1 MKIVFMGTPEFA
13 VPSLQKLFEAGYE
26 IPAVVTV
33 ADKPAGRGQKIHQS
47 PVKRWAIEHG
57 IRVLQPLKLRD
68 PTFLYELKQCDAD
81 LFVVVAFRMLPE
93 VIWQM
98 PPKGTINLHGSL
110 LPDYRGAAPIN
121 WAVMN
126 GDTETGLT
134 TFFIEKEIDT
144 GAIIGQV
151 KVPIP
156 MDYTAGQLHDA
167 LLPIGA
173 ELMLETVFKIEQGT
187 AVPMPQNHQSQ
198 HRLAPKIFPEMCQIN
213 WNQDA
218 ETIYHFIR
226 GLSPH
231 PGAWTRL
238 DGKLFKIFFAELTPM
253 TPHPTTETGYF
264 FINQHQLLVRCGN
277 GWLSLTDVQAEG
289 KKRMS
294 ARDFVSGL
302 RVKEGRFG

>member
-1 MKIVFMGTPEFA
+1 MGTPEFA
-13 VPSLQKLFEAGYE
+13 VPSLQKLYEAGYE

-33 ADKPAGRGQKIHQS
+33 ADKPAGRGQKIHES
-47 PVKRWAIEHG
+47 PIKRWAIENG

-68 PTFLYELKQCDAD
+68 PAFLYELKQCEAD

-121 WAVMN
+121 WAVIN

-156 MDYTAGQLHDA
+156 FDFTAGQLHDS

-173 ELMLETVFKIEQGT
+173 ELMLETVLKIEQST
-187 AVPMPQNHQSQ
+187 AVPMPQNHQSR

-213 WNQDA
+213 WNQAA

-238 DGKLFKIFFAELTPM
+238 DGKLFKIFFAELAPAIT
-253 TPHPTTETGYF
+253 HPALESGYF
-264 FINQHQLLVRCGN
+264 FLDHHQMFVRCAN
-277 GWLSLTDVQAEG
+277 GWLCLQEVQAEG

-294 ARDFVSGL
+294 VRDFVSGL
-302 RVKEGRFG
+302 RVTEGKLLM